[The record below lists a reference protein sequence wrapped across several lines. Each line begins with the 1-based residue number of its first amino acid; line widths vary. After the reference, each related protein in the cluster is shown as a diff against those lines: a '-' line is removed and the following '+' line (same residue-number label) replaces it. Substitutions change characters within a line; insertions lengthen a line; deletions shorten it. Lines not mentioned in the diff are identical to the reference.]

1 MLRENLNEI
10 KSLGIELK
18 KNKSIKKII
27 KKITIKRIDTKLDI
41 KINEKKCSGM
51 ELKKNKSIKKMI
63 ENKKQQQLKK

>member
-18 KNKSIKKII
+18 KSKSI

-63 ENKKQQQLKK
+63 ENKKQ